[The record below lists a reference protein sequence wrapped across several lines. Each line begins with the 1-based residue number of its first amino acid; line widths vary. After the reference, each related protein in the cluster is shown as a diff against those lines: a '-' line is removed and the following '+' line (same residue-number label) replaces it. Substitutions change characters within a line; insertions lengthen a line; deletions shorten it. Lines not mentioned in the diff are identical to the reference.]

1 MVQLQSSSNSKLH
14 KVCWEI
20 EQRGFFFPSLL
31 TGQFTDKSYT
41 MLCVLSFIYV
51 KACTTQ
57 HVSRAFFLIYISPI
71 VQPWW
76 WRHGE
81 IWMRFFMA
89 KHCILFMGDLSVKSI
104 LSINTLTKILSDT
117 TPGRNK
123 AISIRFSHFHEKM
136 NFAPCHLHKPH
147 ETGHRI
153 RAVE

>member
-20 EQRGFFFPSLL
+20 EQRVFFLSLL

-41 MLCVLSFIYV
+41 MLWVLSFIYV
-51 KACTTQ
+51 KACTPQ
-57 HVSRAFFLIYISPI
+57 HVSRAFFLIYISPK

-104 LSINTLTKILSDT
+104 LSINTLTRSSQIRHQAEIKPFPFDSH
-117 TPGRNK
+117 
-123 AISIRFSHFHEKM
+123 ISIKRWILPRVISISRRKLDTE
-136 NFAPCHLHKPH
+136 
-147 ETGHRI
+147 
-153 RAVE
+153 